1 MALIETWSGTDEDRA
16 RIEAILD
23 SYEGSDPMESLI
35 PSFHDV
41 QEHYRYVP
49 EGAARI
55 ISDRWHIPMTDI
67 FNVLT
72 FYSDFRTEPAGR
84 NMLWICEGAA
94 CYFMGGP
101 QLGKAASEKLGIEY
115 GETTPDG
122 EWTLKRADF
131 CFGACH
137 MAPLVELNHDIHGPL
152 TEEQLSRLI
161 EQPPVHAD
169 EDRS

>member
-1 MALIETWSGTDEDRA
+1 MSLTDTWTGSEADAA
-16 RIEAILD
+16 RVSAVLD
-23 SYEGSDPMESLI
+23 GFEGADPMESLVPALHRI
-35 PSFHDV
+35 

-67 FNVLT
+67 FAVVT

-84 NMLWICEGAA
+84 NMLWVCEGAA

-101 QLGKAASEKLGIEY
+101 ELGRAAREHLEIGY

-137 MAPLVELNHDIHGPL
+137 LAPLVELNHEIHGPL
-152 TEEQLSRLI
+152 TEDELRSLVDN
-161 EQPPVHAD
+161 PPQHQ
-169 EDRS
+169 EGSEG